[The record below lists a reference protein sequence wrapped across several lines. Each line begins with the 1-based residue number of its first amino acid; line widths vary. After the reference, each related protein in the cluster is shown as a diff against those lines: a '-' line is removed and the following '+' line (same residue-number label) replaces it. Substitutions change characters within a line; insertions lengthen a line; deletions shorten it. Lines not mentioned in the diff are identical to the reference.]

1 MAVPSYTTDL
11 AIISE
16 CNAIGTWVEPTA
28 VGWTLGA
35 APVLDTENYI
45 QTTGCISK
53 AFNAAGVG
61 GMIFN
66 NAAGITLPTDG
77 AFLGWIYW
85 GCPMTLE
92 TDANGGQ
99 RIMVGADSA
108 NFLSWDVGGR
118 TTYIYGGWVNVAV
131 NTTVTADDTVGTG
144 LGNSQW
150 SGYALWNTNAIL
162 KGSPMACDVF
172 RYGRCEARIS
182 GGEGGEPTNYT
193 TFNGFAAIND
203 AVANR
208 WGLIQAVGGGYLV
221 KGLITFGY
229 GAVVDFRDSNKS
241 LIIQNTGKVTANFN
255 TFEVRQATSRVDLT
269 SISITALGTV
279 SKGRWITTDN
289 ADINIESCVFTDM
302 NTFAFLAQSTIL
314 NTTFRRCGIVTQ
326 GAAVFTGCKFD
337 SASGTKALEV
347 DTVGNVTNTTFISK
361 GTGYAIEGFSSAG
374 TYSLTGLIF
383 TGYGANGTTD
393 AAIHVLA
400 TSGIVYLGIGGGGT
414 ASPTVKSD
422 GATIEYTVS
431 VTLKIAVKDIDGN
444 PMVGVRCYIDNNNES
459 PFILDDVTNSSGEA
473 SVGYSGSPVTNATWR
488 VRKYIYLPFQQL
500 VSIGSE
506 NITLP
511 VTLIDDPIY

>member
-1 MAVPSYTTDL
+1 MAVLSYTTDL
-11 AIISE
+11 TPISE

-28 VGWTLGA
+28 TGWTYGA
-35 APVLDTENYI
+35 APALDAENYI

-53 AFNAAGVG
+53 AFNATGVG

-77 AFLGWIYW
+77 AFLAWIYW

-92 TDANGGQ
+92 SDANGGQ
-99 RIMVGADSA
+99 RIMVGTDTA
-108 NFLSWDVGGR
+108 NFLSWDVGGS

-131 NTTVTADDTVGTG
+131 NTTLTADDTVGTG

-150 SGYALWNTNAIL
+150 CGYAVWNTNAIT
-162 KGSPMACDVF
+162 KGSPTACDVF
-172 RYGRCEARIS
+172 RYGRCEARIV
-182 GGEGGEPTNYT
+182 GGETANYA
-193 TFNGFAAIND
+193 TFNGYSAVND
-203 AVANR
+203 AASAR
-208 WGLIQAVGGGYLV
+208 WGLMQYVNGSYLV
-221 KGLITFGY
+221 KGLIIFGY
-229 GAVVDFRDSNKS
+229 GGIVDFRDSNKS
-241 LIIQNTGKVTANFN
+241 LFIQNTNKVTANFN
-255 TFEVRQATSRVDLT
+255 TFEIRNASSRVDLT
-269 SISITALGTV
+269 SITITSLGTV

-302 NTFAFLAQSTIL
+302 NTFTFLAQSTIL
-314 NTTFRRCGIVTQ
+314 NTTFRRCGIVTR

-337 SASGTKALEV
+337 SASGTKALVV
-347 DTVGNVTNTTFISK
+347 DTIANITNTTFISK

-383 TGYGANGTTD
+383 TSYGANETTD

-400 TSGIVYLGIGGGGT
+400 TTGTVYLGIGGGGT
-414 ASPTVKSD
+414 ASPTVDSD

-431 VTLKIAVKDIDGN
+431 VTLKIAVKDIGGN
-444 PMVGVRCYIDNNNES
+444 PMVGVRCYIDDQNVS
-459 PFILDDVTNSSGEA
+459 PFILDDVTNTQGEA

-488 VRKYIYLPFQQL
+488 VRKYGYIPFQQL

-511 VTLIDDPIY
+511 VTLVDDPIY